1 MATGNEKKFELKIG
15 KTGIFV
21 VVMGMTAF
29 LCASFLFGVN
39 VGQNME
45 TYPEKIASLP
55 QRALA
60 LVWRPAKIK
69 LTRQDAASG
78 HIGNSPLS
86 ETQHVAAAQPEE
98 NIDLTYHQTLTSKKG
113 VVREDAF
120 VEKKPVIPGPI
131 NDEENQKG
139 TFHIDTRKEN
149 TNDEKFLSQ
158 NQSETRMK
166 DVQEPVKQK
175 ESLLSD
181 SKRQTSSS
189 GKNVGK
195 NETGTIKDPLK
206 EKEIVKNKEAE
217 KAETS
222 HHENSPVKHK
232 FIIQVASLRDKS
244 TAYKMNKDIASLG
257 FNPKIIKT
265 EIKGKGVLYRVVVS
279 DIKDREQARK
289 AAKKISAKTK
299 TNCMIKNIE
308 IKTKEN

>member
-45 TYPEKIASLP
+45 TYPETIASLP

-69 LTRQDAASG
+69 LTREGASSG
-78 HIGNSPLS
+78 PIVNSPS
-86 ETQHVAAAQPEE
+86 SGTQPVEGAQPEE
-98 NIDLTYHQTLTSKKG
+98 NIGLTYHQTLTSKKG
-113 VVREDAF
+113 VARGDSF
-120 VEKKPVIPGPI
+120 VEKKPVISGTI
-131 NDEENQKG
+131 NDEENQTG
-139 TFHIDTRKEN
+139 TFHIETRKEN

-158 NQSETRMK
+158 NPSEARMK
-166 DVQEPVKQK
+166 GVQETVKQK
-175 ESLLSD
+175 ESLPSD
-181 SKRQTSSS
+181 SKIQTPSST
-189 GKNVGK
+189 KNVEK
-195 NETGTIKDPLK
+195 NETETIQNSLK
-206 EKEIVKNKEAE
+206 EKDIAKHKDAK
-217 KAETS
+217 KAEAS
-222 HHENSPVKHK
+222 HHKNSPVKHK
-232 FIIQVASLRDKS
+232 FIIQVASLKDKS

-257 FNPKIIKT
+257 FNPKIIKA

-279 DIKDREQARK
+279 DMKDKEQARQ

-299 TNCMIKNIE
+299 TNCMIKSIE